1 MTMAQKRL
9 IDKKISLSE
18 KVADLELLGQL
29 LYERMI
35 IHADDFGLLQS
46 SPRTV
51 KAQAIPMIDTTSD
64 EVARNLTKMI
74 ELGLIEQLEINKQS
88 YLRIV
93 GHEREQRLRRDMNPL
108 TIISVKLS
116 SNYEKNW
123 QTIDDLISRSNQIRT
138 KSHEVVTASDE
149 IATEVKLSEVN
160 IIPKGIGA
168 KAPEKQQAKPFG
180 SAHVNHVLACF
191 EKLYGFPPTDSKPRN
206 VAHNLVQKMKTAL
219 KAKNPTVTDE
229 LLTQA
234 ISTYF
239 YWISEHDWHEN
250 IQRLE
255 TIKNKLPMFVAER
268 KKYAA

>member
-1 MTMAQKRL
+1 MTGDNMAQKRL

-29 LYERMI
+29 IYERMI
-35 IHADDFGLLQS
+35 IHADDFGLLQA
-46 SPRTV
+46 SPRTI
-51 KAQAIPMIDTTSD
+51 KAQVVPMIDTTLD

-74 ELGLIEQLEINKQS
+74 HIGLVAKIKINDGV

-93 GHEREQRLRRDMNPL
+93 GHEREQKLRRDMQPY
-108 TIISVKLS
+108 TILPVELS
-116 SNYEKNW
+116 GDYKANW
-123 QTIDDLISRSNQIRT
+123 KTIDEL
-138 KSHEVVTASDE
+138 VTGSVQVRNE
-149 IATEVKLSEVN
+149 LVTGSGTEEKRREGN

-180 SAHVNHVLACF
+180 STHVNHVLACF

-206 VAHNLVQKMKTAL
+206 TAHNLVQRMKTAL
-219 KAKNPTVTDE
+219 KAKNPKVTDE